1 MVLNATFNNMSFIS
15 LRKWSTNNFL
25 REAWYEKDT
34 TERKVSFLF
43 YLYLDK
49 VSANFIFSFPQLFD
63 CRIPWMI

>member
-1 MVLNATFNNMSFIS
+1 MVLNATFNNISFIS

-49 VSANFIFSFPQLFD
+49 VSANFIHRLEEKTLT
-63 CRIPWMI
+63 ILKT

>member
-1 MVLNATFNNMSFIS
+1 MVLNATFNNISFIS

-43 YLYLDK
+43 YLY
-49 VSANFIFSFPQLFD
+49 FYI
-63 CRIPWMI
+63 

>member
-43 YLYLDK
+43 YFGIALI
-49 VSANFIFSFPQLFD
+49 SS
-63 CRIPWMI
+63 